1 MVGSPKRVIYF
12 ISGIVFG
19 IIILG
24 VILWRLMPGM
34 MLTDHVSRYGTVEET
49 CHQLE
54 LAIKSNGW
62 ESPGVRDMNKA
73 IGKRGFSISRNV
85 KIVELCKA
93 EYARDVLSTNPE
105 VSTLMPC
112 AWGVYQGDDGRIH
125 ISGMNMGLM
134 ARIFGGN
141 IAHVMG
147 DFVAAEEHRILD
159 AVVVK

>member
-1 MVGSPKRVIYF
+1 MVQSLKKVFLF
-12 ISGIVFG
+12 ISGFVFG
-19 IIILG
+19 IVILG
-24 VILWRLMPGM
+24 FFLWRLMPGM
-34 MLTDHVSRYGTVEET
+34 MLTDHVSRYTTVEET
-49 CHQLE
+49 CNQLE
-54 LAIKSNGW
+54 LAIKANGW

-93 EYARDVLSTNPE
+93 QYARDVLSTNPE

-112 AWGVYQGDDGRIH
+112 AWGVYQGDDGKIH

-134 ARIFGGN
+134 AKIFGGN

-147 DFVAAEEHRILD
+147 DFVAAEEHRILKD
-159 AVVVK
+159 VIVK